1 MKAINTSIATTFF
14 LLLIIVFNSCSDD
27 TDYVPPTLDNFPTT
41 GLLGQSLLIQVQ
53 NIEPNQIQ
61 VFFDSEEA
69 EVNYV
74 SDEEIMVVVPRTIT
88 TNTPTLKV
96 IDLNENK
103 TILNTTFSL
112 KTPII
117 NSYSSDNITFN
128 ETLSLYGENF
138 DFLDDF
144 VSVSVNNVNATII
157 SVAYD
162 KIEIQI
168 PTEITTSD
176 LQVKVRAQLQ
186 EVTSTVPLYLKNPII
201 NSIQNPTAW
210 ITSQLIVNGQNFN
223 PNYEFGEVY
232 VNGIRCYFSSS
243 NNQLSITIPPGPY
256 QDFKITNVTYKT
268 AGLTFSYDCNI
279 PIQNDAILVDHID
292 NHRLE
297 HTIFEHNG
305 KAYQF
310 AYETNNNFSAPRN
323 YSIFEFSPTTE
334 KWTKLTT
341 FNYSGFIDDA
351 VYDGNGLVYLYKYIP
366 NSESYILTKLNMNNF
381 SEVALS
387 LPSTDIILN
396 PILFAYQDNLYMLSG
411 LNNTNG
417 TITVRNQKYKYSSNT
432 NSWSQ
437 LSNTAFSDLPLVSSQ
452 GSGKTR
458 YLHYN
463 NNIYLNYGINF
474 TTYKITPGLS
484 TTNYQ
489 YNFCFGFQNAIIGRY
504 GNGTSETLYNI
515 FTNASAN
522 VQSDIFGYGNQF
534 FTLNNE
540 IYYIKNSWTPYY
552 QNTYYTQ
559 KLRKQIINGIL

>member
-1 MKAINTSIATTFF
+1 MKAINNSIATTFF
-14 LLLIIVFNSCSDD
+14 LLILIIFNSCSDD

-41 GLLGQSLLIQVQ
+41 GLLGQSLLIPVQ

-74 SDEEIMVVVPRTIT
+74 SDEQIMVVVPRTIT

-117 NSYSSDNITFN
+117 SSYSNDNVTFN
-128 ETLSLYGENF
+128 ETLTLFGENF
-138 DFLDDF
+138 DTLDDF
-144 VSVSVNNVNATII
+144 VSVTVNNKNATII
-157 SVAYD
+157 NVAYD
-162 KIEIQI
+162 KIEIRI
-168 PTEITTSD
+168 PSEITTSE

-186 EVTSTVPLYLKNPII
+186 EVTSTLPLHLKNPVI
-201 NSIQNPTAW
+201 NGIQNTTAW
-210 ITSQLIVNGQNFN
+210 ITSDLIVSGQNFN

-243 NNQLSITIPPGPY
+243 NNQLGITIPPGPY

-310 AYETNNNFSAPRN
+310 AYEASTNLTAPRN

-351 VYDGNGLVYLYKYIP
+351 VYDNSNSVYLYKHIP
-366 NSESYILTKLNMNNF
+366 NSESYTLTKLNMNNF
-381 SEVALS
+381 SEVLLS
-387 LPSTDIILN
+387 LPSTDRIIN

-417 TITVRNQKYKYSSNT
+417 TVTVRNQKYKYSATT

-437 LSNTAFSDLPLVSSQ
+437 LSNTAFSDLPLVSSS
-452 GSGKTR
+452 GSGKCS
-458 YLHYN
+458 YLFHG
-463 NNIYLNYGINF
+463 NNIYISYGIVDL
-474 TTYKITPGLS
+474 TYKISSNLAV
-484 TTNYQ
+484 TTYQ
-489 YNFCFGFQNAIIGRY
+489 HIFSFEHSNAIIGKQLNYNQYFFNINTQQYAPITNDNLFDY
-504 GNGTSETLYNI
+504 GNS
-515 FTNASAN
+515 
-522 VQSDIFGYGNQF
+522 F

-540 IYYIKNSWTPYY
+540 IYYIRNSWTSYY
-552 QNTYYTQ
+552 QNTFYTQ

>member
-1 MKAINTSIATTFF
+1 MKAINTSVAITFF

-74 SDEEIMVVVPRTIT
+74 SEEEIMVVVPRTIT

-103 TILNTTFSL
+103 TILNETFSL
-112 KTPII
+112 KTPTIS
-117 NSYSSDNITFN
+117 SYSIDNVTFN
-128 ETLSLYGENF
+128 ETLTLLGENF
-138 DFLDDF
+138 DILDDF
-144 VSVSVNNVNATII
+144 VSVTVNNKNATII
-157 SVAYD
+157 NVAYD

-168 PTEITTSD
+168 PTEITASE

-186 EVTSTVPLYLKNPII
+186 EVTSTLPLHLKNPLI
-201 NSIQNPTAW
+201 NGIQNTTAW
-210 ITSQLIVNGQNFN
+210 ITSQLTVNGQNFN

-232 VNGIRCYFSSS
+232 INGIRCYFSSS
-243 NNQLSITIPPGPY
+243 NNQLSVTIPPGPY

-279 PIQNDAILVDHID
+279 PIQNDAILVDYID
-292 NHRLE
+292 DHRLE

-310 AYETNNNFSAPRN
+310 AYETNNNLSAPRI

-341 FNYSGFIDDA
+341 FNFSGFIYDA
-351 VYDGNGLVYLYKYIP
+351 VYDGNGSVYLYKHIP
-366 NSESYILTKLNMNNF
+366 NVESFSITKLNMNNF
-381 SEVALS
+381 SEVTLS

-417 TITVRNQKYKYSSNT
+417 TITVRNQKYKYSSNS

-437 LSNTAFSDLPLVSSQ
+437 LSNAAFSDLPLVSSQ

-504 GNGTSETLYNI
+504 GNGTSETLYNV
-515 FTNASAN
+515 FTNAFAN
-522 VQSDIFGYGNQF
+522 VQSDLFGYGNHF

-552 QNTYYTQ
+552 QNTFYTQ

>member
-1 MKAINTSIATTFF
+1 MKSINNSIATTFF
-14 LLLIIVFNSCSDD
+14 LLISIVFNSCTDD
-27 TDYVPPTLDNFPTT
+27 TNYVPPTLDNFPTN

-53 NIEPNQIQ
+53 DLEPNRIQ
-61 VFFDSEEA
+61 VFFDLEEA

-96 IDLNENK
+96 VDLNENK
-103 TILNTTFSL
+103 TILNTTFYL

-117 NSYSSDNITFN
+117 SSYSSDNITFN
-128 ETLSLYGENF
+128 ETLTLFGENF
-138 DFLDDF
+138 DILNDF
-144 VSVSVNNVNATII
+144 VSVTVNNKNATII
-157 SVAYD
+157 NVAYD

-168 PTEITTSD
+168 PSEITTSE
-176 LQVKVRAQLQ
+176 LQIKVRAQLQ
-186 EVTSTVPLYLKNPII
+186 EVTSTLPLHLKNPLI
-201 NSIQNPTAW
+201 NDIQNTTAW
-210 ITSQLIVNGQNFN
+210 ITSQLTVNGQNFN
-223 PNYEFGEVY
+223 PNYEFGEAY
-232 VNGIRCYFSSS
+232 INGIRCYFSSS

-310 AYETNNNFSAPRN
+310 AYETNNNLTAPRI

-334 KWTKLTT
+334 KWIKLTT
-341 FNYSGFIDDA
+341 FNFSGFIYDA
-351 VYDGNGLVYLYKYIP
+351 VYDGNGSVYLYKRIP
-366 NSESYILTKLNMNNF
+366 NVESFSLTKLNMNNF
-381 SEVALS
+381 SEVTLS

-417 TITVRNQKYKYSSNT
+417 TVTVRNQKYKYSST
-432 NSWSQ
+432 SNSWSQ
-437 LSNTAFSDLPLVSSQ
+437 LSSAAFSNLPLVSSS
-452 GSGKTR
+452 GSGKCN
-458 YLHYN
+458 YLFHG
-463 NNIYLNYGINF
+463 NNIYISYGIDDL
-474 TTYKITPGLS
+474 TYKISSSLAV
-484 TTNYQ
+484 TTHQ
-489 YNFCFGFQNAIIGRY
+489 RIFSFEHSNAIIGKQLNYNQYFFNIITQQSVPIVNDNLFDY
-504 GNGTSETLYNI
+504 GNS
-515 FTNASAN
+515 
-522 VQSDIFGYGNQF
+522 F

-540 IYYIKNSWTPYY
+540 IYYIRNSWTSYY
-552 QNTYYTQ
+552 QNTFYTQ

>member
-41 GLLGQSLLIQVQ
+41 GLLGQSLLIQVK
-53 NIEPNQIQ
+53 NIELNQIQ

-88 TNTPTLKV
+88 RNTPTLKV

-117 NSYSSDNITFN
+117 NNYSSDNITFN

-144 VSVSVNNVNATII
+144 VSVSVNNINATII

-168 PTEITTSD
+168 PSEITASE
-176 LQVKVRAQLQ
+176 LQIKVRAQLQ
-186 EVTSTVPLYLKNPII
+186 EVSSTVSLHLKNPLI
-201 NSIQNPTAW
+201 NGIQNTTAW
-210 ITSQLIVNGQNFN
+210 ITSELIVNGQNFN

-310 AYETNNNFSAPRN
+310 AYETNNNFTAPRI

-341 FNYSGFIDDA
+341 FNYSGFINDA
-351 VYDGNGLVYLYKYIP
+351 VYDGNGSVYLYKYIP
-366 NSESYILTKLNMNNF
+366 NSESYALTKLNMNNF

-387 LPSTDIILN
+387 LPSTERIIN
-396 PILFAYQDNLYMLSG
+396 PILFAFQDNLYMLSG

-417 TITVRNQKYKYSSNT
+417 AVTVRNQKYKYSSTTNT
-432 NSWSQ
+432 WLQ
-437 LSNTAFSDLPLVSSQ
+437 LSNSAFSDLPLVSSQ
-452 GSGKTR
+452 GSGKCT
-458 YLHYN
+458 YLFHG
-463 NNIYLNYGINF
+463 NNIYFSYGI
-474 TTYKITPGLS
+474 TDVTYKISSSLAVNTYAHTFS
-484 TTNYQ
+484 
-489 YNFCFGFQNAIIGRY
+489 FEHSNAIIGKQLNYNQYFFNIITQQSAPITNDNLFDY
-504 GNGTSETLYNI
+504 GNS
-515 FTNASAN
+515 
-522 VQSDIFGYGNQF
+522 F

-540 IYYIKNSWTPYY
+540 IYYIRNSWTSYY
-552 QNTYYTQ
+552 QNTFYTQ
-559 KLRKQIINGIL
+559 KLRKQIINEIL

>member
-1 MKAINTSIATTFF
+1 MKSINTSIATTFF

-27 TDYVPPTLDNFPTT
+27 TDYVPPNLNNFPTT

-61 VFFDSEEA
+61 VFFDSKEA

-74 SDEEIMVVVPRTIT
+74 SDEQIMVVVPRTIT

-103 TILNTTFSL
+103 TILNKTFSL

-117 NSYSSDNITFN
+117 SSYSSDNVTFN
-128 ETLSLYGENF
+128 ETLTLFGANF
-138 DFLDDF
+138 DILNEF
-144 VSVSVNNVNATII
+144 VSVTVNNKNATII
-157 SVAYD
+157 SVAYN

-168 PTEITTSD
+168 PSEITASE
-176 LQVKVRAQLQ
+176 LKVKVRAQLQ
-186 EVTSTVPLYLKNPII
+186 EVTSTVPLHLKNPVI
-201 NSIQNPTAW
+201 NSIQNTTAW
-210 ITSQLIVNGQNFN
+210 ITSELIVNGQNFN

-232 VNGIRCYFSSS
+232 INGIRCYFSSS
-243 NNQLSITIPPGPY
+243 NNQLKITIPPGPY
-256 QDFKITNVTYKT
+256 QEFKITNITYKT
-268 AGLTFSYDCNI
+268 SGLTYSYDCNI

-292 NHRLE
+292 NHELQ

-310 AYETNNNFSAPRN
+310 AYEKNNNFSAPQN

-341 FNYSGFIDDA
+341 FNYTGLIDDA
-351 VYDGNGLVYLYKYIP
+351 VYDGNGSVYLYKHIP

-381 SEVALS
+381 SEVLLS
-387 LPSTDIILN
+387 LPSTERIIN

-417 TITVRNQKYKYSSNT
+417 AVTVRNQKYKYSSTTNT
-432 NSWSQ
+432 WSQ
-437 LSNTAFSDLPLVSSQ
+437 LSNIAFSDLPLVSSS
-452 GSGKTR
+452 GSGKCS
-458 YLHYN
+458 YLFHG
-463 NNIYLNYGINF
+463 NNIYISYGIVDL
-474 TTYKITPGLS
+474 TYKISSSLTV
-484 TTNYQ
+484 TKYQ
-489 YNFCFGFQNAIIGRY
+489 HIFSFEHSNAIIGKQLNYNQYFFNIITQQSTPITNDNLFNY
-504 GNGTSETLYNI
+504 GNN
-515 FTNASAN
+515 
-522 VQSDIFGYGNQF
+522 F

-540 IYYIKNSWTPYY
+540 IYYIKNSWTSYY
-552 QNTYYTQ
+552 QNTFYTQ

>member
-1 MKAINTSIATTFF
+1 MKAIYNSIATIFF
-14 LLLIIVFNSCSDD
+14 LLFIVFNSCSDD
-27 TDYVPPTLDNFPTT
+27 TKYIPPTLDNFPTT

-61 VFFDSEEA
+61 VFFDFEEA

-74 SDEEIMVVVPRTIT
+74 SDEEIMVVVPRSIT

-96 IDLNENK
+96 IDLKENK

-112 KTPII
+112 KTPTI

-128 ETLSLYGENF
+128 ETLTLFGENF
-138 DFLDDF
+138 DIIDDF
-144 VSVSVNNVNATII
+144 VSVTVNNINATII
-157 SVAYD
+157 NVAYD

-168 PTEITTSD
+168 PTDITTSE
-176 LQVKVRAQLQ
+176 LQIKVRAQLQ
-186 EVTSTVPLYLKNPII
+186 EVTSALPLHLKNPLI
-201 NSIQNPTAW
+201 NGIQNTTVW

-232 VNGIRCYFSSS
+232 INGVRCYFSSS

-256 QDFKITNVTYKT
+256 QDFEITNVTYKT

-292 NHRLE
+292 NYRLE

-310 AYETNNNFSAPRN
+310 AYETNNNLTAPRI

-341 FNYSGFIDDA
+341 FNFSGFINDA
-351 VYDGNGLVYLYKYIP
+351 VYDGNGSVYLYKLIT
-366 NSESYILTKLNMNNF
+366 NAESFSLTKLNMNNF
-381 SEVALS
+381 NEVTLS

-396 PILFAYQDNLYMLSG
+396 PILFAFQDNLYMLSG

-417 TITVRNQKYKYSSNT
+417 IVTVRNQKYKYSST
-432 NSWSQ
+432 SNSWSQ
-437 LSNTAFSDLPLVSSQ
+437 LSNDAFSDLPLVSSF
-452 GSGKTR
+452 GSGKCS
-458 YLHYN
+458 YLFHG
-463 NNIYLNYGINF
+463 NNIYITYGIVNLTYEISSSLDVTSYQHIFNF
-474 TTYKITPGLS
+474 EHS
-484 TTNYQ
+484 
-489 YNFCFGFQNAIIGRY
+489 NAIIGKQINNNQYFFNIITQQSVPITNDNLFDY
-504 GNGTSETLYNI
+504 GNR
-515 FTNASAN
+515 
-522 VQSDIFGYGNQF
+522 F

-540 IYYIKNSWTPYY
+540 IYYIRNSWTSYY
-552 QNTYYTQ
+552 QNTFYTQ

>member
-53 NIEPNQIQ
+53 NIEPNKIQ

-103 TILNTTFSL
+103 TILNKTFSL

-117 NSYSSDNITFN
+117 SSYSIDNVTFN
-128 ETLSLYGENF
+128 ETLTLFGENF
-138 DFLDDF
+138 DILNEF
-144 VSVSVNNVNATII
+144 VSVTVNNKNATII
-157 SVAYD
+157 NVTYD

-186 EVTSTVPLYLKNPII
+186 EVTSTLPLHLKNPLI
-201 NSIQNPTAW
+201 NGIQNTTAW
-210 ITSQLIVNGQNFN
+210 ITSQLTVNGQNFN

-232 VNGIRCYFSSS
+232 INGIRCYFSSS

-292 NHRLE
+292 DHR
-297 HTIFEHNG
+297 
-305 KAYQF
+305 
-310 AYETNNNFSAPRN
+310 
-323 YSIFEFSPTTE
+323 
-334 KWTKLTT
+334 
-341 FNYSGFIDDA
+341 
-351 VYDGNGLVYLYKYIP
+351 
-366 NSESYILTKLNMNNF
+366 
-381 SEVALS
+381 
-387 LPSTDIILN
+387 
-396 PILFAYQDNLYMLSG
+396 
-411 LNNTNG
+411 
-417 TITVRNQKYKYSSNT
+417 
-432 NSWSQ
+432 
-437 LSNTAFSDLPLVSSQ
+437 
-452 GSGKTR
+452 
-458 YLHYN
+458 
-463 NNIYLNYGINF
+463 
-474 TTYKITPGLS
+474 
-484 TTNYQ
+484 
-489 YNFCFGFQNAIIGRY
+489 
-504 GNGTSETLYNI
+504 
-515 FTNASAN
+515 
-522 VQSDIFGYGNQF
+522 
-534 FTLNNE
+534 
-540 IYYIKNSWTPYY
+540 
-552 QNTYYTQ
+552 
-559 KLRKQIINGIL
+559 